1 MQVYPWTNV
10 KKELEKRSKELDE
23 DKVKCYSVEDLEA
36 SIFDRVDKMTWYES
50 LYISI
55 KFRFHDLV
63 WNVYRFFKPCHQRV
77 RKVIPKRWCDL
88 TELTLLVNFEIIKSF
103 VEEEMDSINWESD
116 PEHKKAG
123 EWLKASYKYI
133 TETKPRL
140 EKELEEAYKNVPK
153 GKLPYEEKYKEVNR
167 CENTIRELDK
177 AILIGIANYREFLW
191 S

>member
-1 MQVYPWTNV
+1 MTIYPWTNV
-10 KKELEKRSKELDE
+10 KKELEKRSKEIDE
-23 DKVKCYSVEDLEA
+23 NKVKCYSVEELE
-36 SIFDRVDKMTWYES
+36 SIFDKEIKMTWFES
-50 LYISI
+50 FYISV
-55 KFRFHDLV
+55 KWWFHDLV
-63 WNVYRFFKPCHQRV
+63 WDTYRFFKPCHQRI

-103 VEEEMDSINWESD
+103 VEEEMHNIDWESE

-140 EKELEEAYKNVPK
+140 EKELSEAYKNVPK
-153 GKLPYEEKYKEVNR
+153 GNIPYEEKYKDVNR
-167 CENTIRELDK
+167 IEKTIEESDK
-177 AILIGIANYREFLW
+177 AILIGIANYRQWLW